1 MKNIYQAAREA
12 AGMTQE
18 RSAEL
23 IGLSVESIR
32 SYESDKRIPADDTV
46 IKMAEIYGGA
56 NYLAYQHLKHK
67 SMVGNA
73 ILPDVLEIPLSQAA
87 LQMINEMNE
96 FIQCEPDI
104 IRITMDGVIDAS
116 EEFSWLDIVQSVRD
130 FVKLFLHCSMQ
141 GKKVKKNDKRACNG
155 TDRHGNRCGY
165 E

>member
-18 RSAEL
+18 RAAEL

-32 SYESDKRIPADDTV
+32 SYELEKRVPADETV

-73 ILPDVLEIPLSQAA
+73 ILPDVTEIPLSQAA
-87 LQMINEMNE
+87 LQMINEMND
-96 FIQCEPDI
+96 FIQCEPEI
-104 IRITMDGVIDAS
+104 IRITMDGVIDTN
-116 EEFSWLDIVQSVRD
+116 EELSWMDIIQKCQRLCKAVLTLQYARKES
-130 FVKLFLHCSMQ
+130 
-141 GKKVKKNDKRACNG
+141 KKDV
-155 TDRHGNRCGY
+155 
-165 E
+165 

>member
-87 LQMINEMNE
+87 LQMINEM
-96 FIQCEPDI
+96 
-104 IRITMDGVIDAS
+104 DGVIDAS
-116 EEFSWLDIVQSVRD
+116 EEFSWLDIVQKCQRLCKAVLTLQYAR
-130 FVKLFLHCSMQ
+130 KE
-141 GKKVKKNDKRACNG
+141 GEEK
-155 TDRHGNRCGY
+155 
-165 E
+165 

>member
-56 NYLAYQHLKHK
+56 NYLAYQHLK
-67 SMVGNA
+67 
-73 ILPDVLEIPLSQAA
+73 
-87 LQMINEMNE
+87 MINEMNE

-116 EEFSWLDIVQSVRD
+116 EEFSWLDIVQKCQRLCKAVLTLQYAR
-130 FVKLFLHCSMQ
+130 KE
-141 GKKVKKNDKRACNG
+141 GEEK
-155 TDRHGNRCGY
+155 
-165 E
+165 

>member
-18 RSAEL
+18 RAAEL

-32 SYESDKRIPADDTV
+32 SYELEKRVPADETV

-73 ILPDVLEIPLSQAA
+73 ILPDVLEVPLSQAA
-87 LQMINEMNE
+87 LQMVNEMNE
-96 FIQCEPDI
+96 FIQCEPEI
-104 IRITMDGVIDAS
+104 IRITMDGVIDTN
-116 EEFSWLDIVQSVRD
+116 EELSWMDIIQKCQRLCKAVLTLQYARKEGKRD
-130 FVKLFLHCSMQ
+130 V
-141 GKKVKKNDKRACNG
+141 
-155 TDRHGNRCGY
+155 
-165 E
+165 

>member
-18 RSAEL
+18 RAAEL

-32 SYESDKRIPADDTV
+32 SYELEKRVPADETV

-73 ILPDVLEIPLSQAA
+73 ILPDVTEIPLSQAA
-87 LQMINEMNE
+87 LQMINEMND
-96 FIQCEPDI
+96 FIQCEPEI
-104 IRITMDGVIDAS
+104 IRITMDGVIDTNEELSWMDIIQKCQRLCKAVLTLQYARKES
-116 EEFSWLDIVQSVRD
+116 EKDI
-130 FVKLFLHCSMQ
+130 
-141 GKKVKKNDKRACNG
+141 
-155 TDRHGNRCGY
+155 
-165 E
+165 

>member
-18 RSAEL
+18 RAAEL

-32 SYESDKRIPADDTV
+32 SYELEKRVPADETV

-73 ILPDVLEIPLSQAA
+73 ILPDVLEVPLSQAA
-87 LQMINEMNE
+87 LQMVNEMNG
-96 FIQCEPDI
+96 FIQCEPEI
-104 IRITMDGVIDAS
+104 IRITMDGVIDTN
-116 EEFSWLDIVQSVRD
+116 EELSWMDIIQKCQRLCKAVLTLQYARKEGERD
-130 FVKLFLHCSMQ
+130 V
-141 GKKVKKNDKRACNG
+141 
-155 TDRHGNRCGY
+155 
-165 E
+165 